1 MSDLHLSHD
10 ARRRLAR
17 PIGGSR
23 LLRMR
28 DLTPEQACW
37 VVKPLF
43 AWSAIASPARARLS
57 DMDHYGSGWSDVSQ
71 GELDRFIDDRLGPDW
86 RSGDDYQGEIL
97 HNNLR
102 RLEDGIQSGRWVV
115 LQEISASSTLVD
127 WIDAPETP
135 DGGYWQV
142 NREGQ
147 RSGIGSELQWRLDEA
162 YRERRASARIPP
174 AIPLRGPASVEPE
187 QARRAPP
194 PKTAALSKA
203 QRWKER
209 QALIAAGRDN
219 PSAKANAAAERLA
232 RNNVAVEKARLADHV
247 YDPTRPV
254 PEAWANAS
262 GNLHVLRRH
271 GLAPE
276 DFTNE
281 ENSNFRAQFY
291 EPDAS
296 VFGDDMNPTIAFKG
310 TEMTSLED
318 WGNNFSQAMNLKSKY
333 YERAVNLGKKLRR
346 DPLPI
351 DVAGHSQGGGTCGA
365 ASIVSGKDC
374 WSFNAAGLHPETVR
388 RYGGAPQPSK
398 IYAYH
403 IRGEILTTLQSWLPL
418 PEAVGTSYALEGKG
432 SSISRHF
439 ISQVVDGIE
448 KQKEEDISV
457 LYEISP

>member
-71 GELDRFIDDRLGPDW
+71 GELDRFIDDMLGPNW
-86 RSGDDYQGEIL
+86 RSGGDYQGEIL
-97 HNNLR
+97 HNNLK

-115 LQEISASSTLVD
+115 RQEISASSTLVD

-147 RSGIGSELQWRLDEA
+147 RSGIGSALQWRLDEA
-162 YRERRASARIPP
+162 YRERRARARIPP
-174 AIPLRGPASVEPE
+174 AIPLRAPVSVEPE

-194 PKTAALSKA
+194 PKTEALSKA

-219 PSAKANAAAERLA
+219 PSANVNAAAERLA
-232 RNNVAVEKARLADHV
+232 RNNVAVEKARLAHHV
-247 YDPTRPV
+247 YDPTKPV
-254 PEAWANAS
+254 PEGWRNMS
-262 GNLHVLRRH
+262 EDLQMLDGH
-271 GLAPE
+271 GLKVDDFKSDGSNLRVQLYAP
-276 DFTNE
+276 D
-281 ENSNFRAQFY
+281 R
-291 EPDAS
+291 S
-296 VFGDDMNPTIAFKG
+296 VFGDDMIPTVSFKG

-318 WGNNFSQAMNLKSKY
+318 WGNNFSQALNLESSY
-333 YERAVNLGKKLRR
+333 YERAVNMGKRLKR
-346 DPLPI
+346 DILPI
-351 DVAGHSQGGGTCGA
+351 DVAGHSQGGGLCAT
-365 ASIVSGKDC
+365 ASKVSGKPC
-374 WSFNAAGLHPETVR
+374 WSFNAAGLHPKTVE
-388 RYGGAPQPSK
+388 RYGGASQPSK

-403 IRGEILTTLQSWLPL
+403 VKGEILTALQSWLPL
-418 PEAVGTSYALEGKG
+418 PEAAGAPYVLDGKG
-432 SSISRHF
+432 SSVSRHF
-439 ISQVVDGIE
+439 ISQVIDGIE
-448 KQKEEDISV
+448 KQKQEDISILQHV
-457 LYEISP
+457 SP

>member
-37 VVKPLF
+37 VMHPLF
-43 AWSAIASPARARLS
+43 AWSVIASPVCARLS
-57 DMDHYGSGWSDVSQ
+57 GMDHYGSGWSDVSQ
-71 GELDRFIDDRLGPDW
+71 GELDRFIDDGLGPNW
-86 RSGDDYQGEIL
+86 RSGGDYQGEIL
-97 HNNLR
+97 HNNLK

-194 PKTAALSKA
+194 PKVAALSKA

-247 YDPTRPV
+247 YDPIKPV
-254 PEAWANAS
+254 PEGWRNAS
-262 GNLHVLRRH
+262 VNLQVL
-271 GLAPE
+271 
-276 DFTNE
+276 E
-281 ENSNFRAQFY
+281 EHSLDPLDLKIEGTTFRAQFY
-291 EPDAS
+291 EPDPN
-296 VFGDDMNPTIAFKG
+296 VFGNDMKPTVAFKG
-310 TEMTSLED
+310 TEMRD
-318 WGNNFSQAMNLKSKY
+318 RKST
-333 YERAVNLGKKLRR
+333 RLN
-346 DPLPI
+346 
-351 DVAGHSQGGGTCGA
+351 S
-365 ASIVSGKDC
+365 
-374 WSFNAAGLHPETVR
+374 
-388 RYGGAPQPSK
+388 
-398 IYAYH
+398 
-403 IRGEILTTLQSWLPL
+403 
-418 PEAVGTSYALEGKG
+418 SY
-432 SSISRHF
+432 
-439 ISQVVDGIE
+439 
-448 KQKEEDISV
+448 
-457 LYEISP
+457 P